1 MERAHLSRAEGH
13 VPAPEKRRGLL
24 KGELLLQG
32 AGGLIAVAAGLL
44 DHVQNGR
51 LAGGDGG
58 GPLADKDALR
68 ADTLAVEVVGPSRP
82 PLDPDA
88 DHRLSLHGLTAAV
101 QEHRQIRAHGVPD
114 GVGDPE
120 HGAVCVVHA
129 AHRAVVLNAHIEGA
143 AVAVG
148 EGDGGIL
155 DVVHILPLQLG
166 RFVFREHD
174 EPPTSDLII

>member
-1 MERAHLSRAEGH
+1 MERTHLGRTKGH
-13 VPAPEKRRGLL
+13 VPAPEKGRGLL

-58 GPLADKDALR
+58 GPLADKDTLR
-68 ADTLAVEVVGPSRP
+68 ADTFAVEVVGPSRP

-101 QEHRQIRAHGVPD
+101 QKHRQIRAHGVPD
-114 GVGDPE
+114 GIGDPE

-129 AHRAVVLNAHIEGA
+129 AHRAVVLDAHIEGA

-148 EGDGGIL
+148 KGDSGIL
-155 DVVHILPLQLG
+155 MPSTYSRFSSVVSFLVNVVNLPQA
-166 RFVFREHD
+166 
-174 EPPTSDLII
+174 I

>member
-44 DHVQNGR
+44 DHVQDCH
-51 LAGGDGG
+51 LAGRDGG
-58 GPLADKDALR
+58 GPLADKDTLR

-101 QEHRQIRAHGVPD
+101 QKHRQVRAHGVPD
-114 GVGDPE
+114 GVGDPK
-120 HGAVCVVHA
+120 HGAVRILHA
-129 AHRAVVLNAHIEGA
+129 AHCAVVLDAHIDGA

-148 EGDGGIL
+148 EGNGGIL

-166 RFVFREHD
+166 CFVFREHG

>member
-1 MERAHLSRAEGH
+1 MT
-13 VPAPEKRRGLL
+13 
-24 KGELLLQG
+24 
-32 AGGLIAVAAGLL
+32 
-44 DHVQNGR
+44 
-51 LAGGDGG
+51 
-58 GPLADKDALR
+58 DKDTLR
-68 ADTLAVEVVGPSRP
+68 ADTLAVEVVRP
-82 PLDPDA
+82 GRSPLDPDA

-101 QEHRQIRAHGVPD
+101 QEHRQVRAHGVPD

-174 EPPTSDLII
+174 EPPTSNLII